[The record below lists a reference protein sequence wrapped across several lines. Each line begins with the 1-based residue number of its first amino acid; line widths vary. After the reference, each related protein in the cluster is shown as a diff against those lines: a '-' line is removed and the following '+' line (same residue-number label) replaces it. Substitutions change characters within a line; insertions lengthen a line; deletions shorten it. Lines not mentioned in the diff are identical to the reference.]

1 MLKPFQIRNL
11 RESSSGY
18 LEDVLLQP
26 PSPHGVVR
34 VSAIDYDDI
43 VLNHPRARLTYLD
56 EDDGDQ
62 ITVGSSF
69 ELSQRLDEP
78 LDIDTRLD
86 NVELSQDD
94 PVPMHIFDIRR
105 SNSVTE
111 LWKQFERDNDAIRS
125 HQVGSEAVVETKAAP
140 DEHEHKESIS
150 HAATT
155 TSAPEA
161 GNQPF
166 MAAFEAELAS
176 LLNST
181 ENLGQRATQPEASSA
196 AEPSSSETSSQRAH
210 HPLEVVAAT
219 FLYHLVN
226 GANSVQSELRSRLP
240 ELQEQL
246 RNAQWTVPE
255 NVRSSLQSLLV
266 TIEAHMR
273 TAFQNLPN
281 NGRQFAEDA
290 INAGRPVAEHA
301 ADGLRMMASELNEA
315 SRTLFAAFE
324 NEFGR
329 FASNDSNATSEG
341 PHAAPSPNPSTTAD
355 VTEPEFTS
363 RDINSHPTDTGAE
376 KEAIAS
382 SHPLAQSPEVNQNT
396 LPSNFTSP
404 GWNNIRDEV
413 HGNRFHHPGPRHSS
427 PFPPRTPHHPVPPMP
442 PRHWPPIPHPHHP
455 PPNNP
460 PWQMPWDPVHPIRH
474 HPPPPVP
481 QHPLASGIFPASPWL
496 PTDRWFNPLGP
507 HHPHGATPAP
517 PPKETS
523 RGSPEP
529 SEVSEKR
536 VLFIGNV
543 GFNVTERMIQD
554 VFAAKGFVVS
564 VRLPQ
569 DSDTGQHAGFGYI
582 EFPSIH
588 PAMAAMDA
596 LQGVH
601 IDGHAINLEFSDDA
615 VIDSVHPPQRPSHTE
630 PSTLY
635 ETFARQNQL
644 DSGDLGVSSPDQ
656 IGSGVSFGQ
665 RPRPCRGSRRKSVTF
680 QEPDLSSLDLQKK
693 DVPAR
698 LQSPPLIDLTTDEPS
713 SNHQSNDVQDQ
724 LPEMSRFPPVS
735 QLEAQLFAN
744 QQQSRALESTSD
756 ATARQVAI
764 ESTPS
769 GDYDRPKSYS
779 EAVPVQKAHGKGLST
794 LGDGGRRKKSGLRG
808 HALRRSNT
816 MTFARRG
823 GELSDFPAS
832 DLQGNPSDR
841 SSLRRRASERHSLR
855 RDIQDPS
862 ETDTWARL
870 DRRERRGSRHSSYQ
884 SIPGSFPME
893 EASQP
898 AASGPLDVGAETRET
913 DIDNCVSSLVDMGY
927 GSPEDGGY
935 SRMVVYAAASNGDLY
950 DAIEMIEEERKAYAR
965 QGRE

>member
-11 RESSSGY
+11 RESSSGD
-18 LEDVLLQP
+18 LEDVSRR
-26 PSPHGVVR
+26 PSGPHGVVR
-34 VSAIDYDDI
+34 VSAADYDDI
-43 VLNHPRARLTYLD
+43 ALNHPRARLTYLD

-62 ITVGSSF
+62 ITVGSSL

-86 NVELSQDD
+86 NVQLSQDEM
-94 PVPMHIFDIRR
+94 VPMHIFDIRR

-111 LWKQFERDNDAIRS
+111 LWKQFERDTDAIRS
-125 HQVGSEAVVETKAAP
+125 QQIITEAAVETEAAP
-140 DEHEHKESIS
+140 DEHEHKEEPTS
-150 HAATT
+150 HDGTT
-155 TSAPEA
+155 TSAPETE
-161 GNQPF
+161 NQPF

-176 LLNST
+176 LLNSA
-181 ENLGQRATQPEASSA
+181 ENPGQRATQPEASTA
-196 AEPSSSETSSQRAH
+196 AEPSSSGTSSQRAH

-246 RNAQWTVPE
+246 RNAQRTVPE
-255 NVRSSLQSLLV
+255 NVRTSLQSLLA

-273 TAFQNLPN
+273 TAFQNLPD

-301 ADGLRMMASELNEA
+301 ADGFRMMASELNEA

-329 FASNDSNATSEG
+329 FASNGSNATSEG
-341 PHAAPSPNPSTTAD
+341 PHAAPGPFPSATAD
-355 VTEPEFTS
+355 VTVPDLAA
-363 RDINSHPTDTGAE
+363 RDTNPNPTDSGAE
-376 KEAIAS
+376 KEAAS
-382 SHPLAQSPEVNQNT
+382 PDVNPHT
-396 LPSNFTSP
+396 LPSDFKKKKDMGITFILQALLITP
-404 GWNNIRDEV
+404 L
-413 HGNRFHHPGPRHSS
+413 HS
-427 PFPPRTPHHPVPPMP
+427 PPRPPHHPVPPMP
-442 PRHWPPIPHPHHP
+442 PRHWPPPPPP
-455 PPNNP
+455 PPNHP

-474 HPPPPVP
+474 HPPPPLP
-481 QHPLASGIFPASPWL
+481 QPPLASGIFPAPPWL
-496 PTDRWFNPLGP
+496 PPNSWFSPVGP
-507 HHPHGATPAP
+507 HSAPPAP
-517 PPKETS
+517 PPKETP
-523 RGSPEP
+523 RGSTEP
-529 SEVSEKR
+529 SEIPEKK

-554 VFAAKGFVVS
+554 VFASKGFIVS

-582 EFPSIH
+582 DFPSIH

-601 IDGHAINLEFSDDA
+601 IDGHAINLEFTDDA
-615 VIDSVHPPQRPSHTE
+615 VIDSVHPPQRPSYTE
-630 PSTLY
+630 PRTLY
-635 ETFARQNQL
+635 EAFARQNHL
-644 DSGDLGVSSPDQ
+644 ESGD
-656 IGSGVSFGQ
+656 SGVSAHQ
-665 RPRPCRGSRRKSVTF
+665 RARPRRVSRRKSVTF
-680 QEPDLSSLDLQKK
+680 QEPDMSSLDVQNK

-698 LQSPPLIDLTTDEPS
+698 LQSPPLIDSLIDLTTDDTVK
-713 SNHQSNDVQDQ
+713 SNDVQDQ

-744 QQQSRALESTSD
+744 QQQSRALEATAD
-756 ATARQVAI
+756 ATAHRAAN

-769 GDYDRPKSYS
+769 RDYDRPKSYH
-779 EAVPVQKAHGKGLST
+779 EAVPVHEAHGEEPSP
-794 LGDGGRRKKSGLRG
+794 LGGGGRRKKSGLRG
-808 HALRRSNT
+808 PGLRRSNT

-823 GELSDFPAS
+823 GELSDFPNS
-832 DLQGNPSDR
+832 DIQGNLSDR
-841 SSLRRRASERHSLR
+841 NSLRRRASERHSLR
-855 RDIQDPS
+855 RDIHDPS
-862 ETDTWARL
+862 EMDTWARL
-870 DRRERRGSRHSSYQ
+870 DRRERRRSRPSSYQ

-893 EASQP
+893 EVSQP
-898 AASGPLDVGAETRET
+898 AASAPIDISAETRET
-913 DIDNCVSSLVDMGY
+913 DIDKCVSSLVDMGY
-927 GSPEDGGY
+927 GSPEDGGQ
-935 SRMVVYAAASNGDLY
+935 SRMAVYAAASNGNLF